1 MHTAE
6 PDGASYQ
13 LHHAVVSPDPS
24 WPVEEKTR
32 TTVPGAIVTAFADPS
47 DGSAD
52 IETADAVYGTV
63 PPELFVPAK
72 KLRWI
77 CVVCWSGYEALV
89 NSNIVVTGIRA
100 VATSIFLHTRW
111 RSRPPLPGDSST
123 TYRGS
128 VRRRRDTPRSSL
140 SVCGLLCSLTA
151 VRFTKPTSA
160 GSV

>member
-1 MHTAE
+1 M
-6 PDGASYQ
+6 PGN
-13 LHHAVVSPDPS
+13 PG
-24 WPVEEKTR
+24 KG
-32 TTVPGAIVTAFADPS
+32 GAIVPSAATCVEILEPTLPVEGGRYWSAFANRNTS

-89 NSNIVVTGIRA
+89 NSNIVVTGMRA
-100 VATSIFLHTRW
+100 VATSIFLHTRC

-128 VRRRRDTPRSSL
+128 VRRRL
-140 SVCGLLCSLTA
+140 E
-151 VRFTKPTSA
+151 
-160 GSV
+160 

>member
-1 MHTAE
+1 ME
-6 PDGASYQ
+6 LPI
-13 LHHAVVSPDPS
+13 HAVVSPDPS
-24 WPVEEKTR
+24 WPVEEKMR
-32 TTVPGAIVTAFADPS
+32 TTVPGAIVTAFADPN

-77 CVVCWSGYEALV
+77 CVVCWSGYEVLV
-89 NSNIVVTGIRA
+89 NSNIVVTGMRA

-123 TYRGS
+123 TYHGS
-128 VRRRRDTPRSSL
+128 VRRRL
-140 SVCGLLCSLTA
+140 E
-151 VRFTKPTSA
+151 
-160 GSV
+160 

>member
-1 MHTAE
+1 MDSTLRNQME
-6 PDGASYQ
+6 LPISYTCDR
-13 LHHAVVSPDPS
+13 HGVS
-24 WPVEEKTR
+24 
-32 TTVPGAIVTAFADPS
+32 DPS

-72 KLRWI
+72 KQRWI

-89 NSNIVVTGIRA
+89 NSNIVVTGMRA

-140 SVCGLLCSLTA
+140 SVCGLFCSLLA
-151 VRFTKPTSA
+151 RPEQPRGSRDASCRRDKWRNSA
-160 GSV
+160 R